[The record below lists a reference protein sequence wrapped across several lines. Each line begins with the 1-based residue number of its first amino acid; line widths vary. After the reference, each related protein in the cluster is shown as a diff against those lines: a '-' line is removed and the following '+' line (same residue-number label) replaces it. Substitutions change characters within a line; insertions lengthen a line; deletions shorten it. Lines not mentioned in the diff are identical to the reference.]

1 MLVELCR
8 SFDVPGSTGTKKV
21 GPEFSFICCAQFHM
35 KTLCFSVLQDEL
47 VTIVME
53 FLMEHCSG
61 IIYTDPDKAQLLSC
75 QVIWAYQFV
84 TTLTLLLITDVFGC
98 LS

>member
-8 SFDVPGSTGTKKV
+8 SVDVPGSTSTKKG
-21 GPEFSFICCAQFHM
+21 GPELFFICCAQFHM
-35 KTLCFSVLQDEL
+35 KTLCFCVLQDEL

-61 IIYTDPDKAQLLSC
+61 IIYTDPDKAQLSG

-84 TTLTLLLITDVFGC
+84 TTLTLLLIKDVFGC